1 MYFNDS
7 HCFNY
12 EDPQSDGPA
21 FVAENIW
28 PFGAKWPPLL
38 FQCASLET
46 ASYPQRLCAGAWISE
61 QSFLFETRPMET
73 TLRFR
78 CCDGPCSTTN
88 HIFISNDRMHTA
100 AKLPDRNLRSR
111 LFRCCISGCFFNL
124 HIMRAKAFMNTRLTY
139 QRCNTI
145 AKKTVIIY
153 CSGLALSPI
162 LHQLS
167 LLFIPGSSGTVVKW
181 ICYGAVFFFPWEFLL
196 PYTPGVFRNVSG
208 WNETAVSLKE

>member
-46 ASYPQRLCAGAWISE
+46 ASYPQRLAQGRGYQSRV
-61 QSFLFETRPMET
+61 SFLKPDQWKLHWGSGAVMVLAARPT
-73 TLRFR
+73 TYSYLMIGCTLQPSYQTAICAPDSSGAVFLGVSSI
-78 CCDGPCSTTN
+78 C
-88 HIFISNDRMHTA
+88 ISWGQKPLWIRGW
-100 AKLPDRNLRSR
+100 RSR
-111 LFRCCISGCFFNL
+111 DATPSQKNCYHLLQWSIRFE
-124 HIMRAKAFMNTRLTY
+124 Y
-139 QRCNTI
+139 
-145 AKKTVIIY
+145 
-153 CSGLALSPI
+153 LALSPI

-196 PYTPGVFRNVSG
+196 PYTS
-208 WNETAVSLKE
+208 WSL